1 MQLIPKLEIKSLDSI
16 VNFLHEQSVGRVAS
30 IDEQG
35 FPQIIPMNFV
45 YVKNGLIDT
54 LTDNRK
60 IGAIYMHSHPFG
72 EKIENIKRNSKVG
85 FEVDSYIC
93 FLPSYYFHPT
103 DASQADTLYI
113 SIVIKGNA
121 SIVQDTNEKAIALNA
136 LMNKYQKER
145 GFEPLSPNMRSVREV
160 TVLKVVP
167 EQIRGK
173 YKIGQHWTETYRL
186 KMARN
191 IIQRETEDNARRI
204 LKIMGIENKN
214 NGELKVLKE
223 PVM

>member
-1 MQLIPKLEIKSLDSI
+1 MQLIPKLEIKSLASI
-16 VNFLHEQSVGRVAS
+16 INFLDEQTVGRVAT

-45 YVKNGLIDT
+45 YVKNDLIDT
-54 LTDNRK
+54 LTDNRNT
-60 IGAIYMHSHPFG
+60 GAIYMHSHPFG
-72 EKIENIKRNSKVG
+72 EKIENIKRNCKVG
-85 FEVDSYIC
+85 FEVDSYVC

-136 LMNKYQKER
+136 LMNKYQKEG
-145 GFEPLSPNMRSVREV
+145 GFEPLSPNMHSVREV
-160 TVLKVVP
+160 TVLKVLP

-173 YKIGQHWTETYRL
+173 YKIGQHWTQTYRL
-186 KMARN
+186 KMAKN
-191 IIQRETEDNARRI
+191 IVQRETEANARRI
-204 LKIMGIENKN
+204 LKIMGIGSTN